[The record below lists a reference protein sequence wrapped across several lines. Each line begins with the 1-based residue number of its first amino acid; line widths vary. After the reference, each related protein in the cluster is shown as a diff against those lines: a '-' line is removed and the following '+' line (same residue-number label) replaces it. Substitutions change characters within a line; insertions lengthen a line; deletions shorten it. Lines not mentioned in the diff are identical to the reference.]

1 MEAAVEDPEEPQL
14 RRPSI
19 ANADRIA
26 AMSSPL
32 LSLSL
37 SRGQQRWIRK
47 ARHRVMQA
55 PLALDARSG
64 ACGI

>member
-37 SRGQQRWIRK
+37 SLEDNNG
-47 ARHRVMQA
+47 
-55 PLALDARSG
+55 G
-64 ACGI
+64 